1 MYYKKLTKNTKLFAK
16 QSFYVIII
24 FAKTMLEQM

>member
-24 FAKTMLEQM
+24 FANWVMQ